1 MTLPGLSYSI
11 TILPPAGH
19 SGCTFACGGTVTG
32 ALAAICYALLCLPV
46 LSEEYALLFGA
57 LAILFLLAV
66 TMTATR
72 KLDWYRVAESHK
84 HRP

>member
-1 MTLPGLSYSI
+1 
-11 TILPPAGH
+11 
-19 SGCTFACGGTVTG
+19 
-32 ALAAICYALLCLPV
+32 LLYLPV

-72 KLDWYRVAESHK
+72 KLDWYRVAESHQQ
-84 HRP
+84 RP